1 MRYLSS
7 KRGVQVCIMEEKM
20 MWSKQRAL
28 FKVGISIKHLNLS
41 SEQVFFR
48 KVVFFLPNLPTK
60 PTTMIQMNPEKLDAS
75 LPETN
80 LVYILKQH
88 NDINKTTSHILSI
101 LSWPDK
107 NLTFQDVKNGKIKK
121 RTEIRFICHMINN
134 NFTN

>member
-1 MRYLSS
+1 
-7 KRGVQVCIMEEKM
+7 M

-48 KVVFFLPNLPTK
+48 KVVFFVPNLPTK

-80 LVYILKQH
+80 LVYI
-88 NDINKTTSHILSI
+88 
-101 LSWPDK
+101 
-107 NLTFQDVKNGKIKK
+107 
-121 RTEIRFICHMINN
+121 
-134 NFTN
+134 